1 VIWENKNIGLRKTM
15 SDSEK
20 QASDS
25 EKPVTEPA
33 GIEEV
38 KKQMEEEKEEKEE
51 KPQEPVKAKR
61 KTMSTEE
68 KLSNKKV
75 ANKKYYIRTRQ
86 KIGQV
91 EQQAPKVQEP
101 PKAPKAPKAPKVQE
115 PVYEPSSPK
124 TRMTE
129 AYRELRLQEQERRSA
144 RYASWFQ

>member
-25 EKPVTEPA
+25 EKPVTEPMSDS

-86 KIGQV
+86 KIG
-91 EQQAPKVQEP
+91 EQQAPEP

>member
-1 VIWENKNIGLRKTM
+1 M

-25 EKPVTEPA
+25 EKPVTEPMSDS

-38 KKQMEEEKEEKEE
+38 KKQMEEEKAEE
-51 KPQEPVKAKR
+51 KPVQEPVEKVKAKR

-75 ANKKYYIRTRQ
+75 ANKEYYIRTRQ

-101 PKAPKAPKAPKVQE
+101 KAPKAPKE